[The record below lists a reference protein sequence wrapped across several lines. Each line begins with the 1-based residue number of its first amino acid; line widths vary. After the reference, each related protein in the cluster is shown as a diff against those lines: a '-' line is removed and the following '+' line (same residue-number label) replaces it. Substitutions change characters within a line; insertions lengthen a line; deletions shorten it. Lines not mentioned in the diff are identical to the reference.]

1 LARRKFSASR
11 SAWAKMRKQD
21 YEKVLSALKAK
32 YPGGRYSKLAEE
44 YRRTLQEAGR

>member
-1 LARRKFSASR
+1 
-11 SAWAKMRKQD
+11 MRKQD